1 MEQKSTQ
8 QQIFDAAV
16 ELFHKKGYAGATIR
30 EIASM
35 VGIKESSIYNHY
47 KNKEE
52 IFECILDDF
61 KKGIASNRPSE
72 NELVNLI
79 AAISPAE
86 IIKLIFLKYVSN
98 EEVKYDK
105 IAKII
110 FIEQYIN
117 KRAGDFF
124 MKYMVEE
131 PLEYY
136 KKIFSM
142 LVAEGRIKDSDYTSH
157 IEELHY
163 VFLGLMMEYVH
174 IKTEERSNKGMLKKM
189 SRHVDF
195 VFEQVQ
201 PGNQAGKVE

>member
-1 MEQKSTQ
+1 VEEKMEHKNTQ
-8 QQIFDAAV
+8 EQIFDASV
-16 ELFHKKGYAGATIR
+16 ELFHQKGYAGTTIR
-30 EIASM
+30 EIARM

-47 KNKEE
+47 TNKEE
-52 IFECILDDF
+52 ILDCILADF
-61 KKGIASNRPSE
+61 KSGIASNRPSE
-72 NELVNLI
+72 NELANLVT
-79 AAISPAE
+79 AISPAE
-86 IIKLIFLKYVSN
+86 IIKLIFLKYVRN
-98 EEVKYDK
+98 EDVKYDK

-142 LVAEGRIKDSDYTSH
+142 LVAEGRIKDYDYTSLT
-157 IEELHY
+157 EELHY
-163 VFLGLMMEYVH
+163 GFLGLMMEFVH
-174 IKTEERSNKGMLKKM
+174 IKAEEQSDKGMLQKM
-189 SRHVDF
+189 VRHVDF

-201 PGNQAGKVE
+201 II

>member
-1 MEQKSTQ
+1 MEHKNTQ

-16 ELFHKKGYAGATIR
+16 ELFHQKGYTGATIR

-52 IFECILDDF
+52 IFECILDYF

-72 NELVNLI
+72 NQLINLI

-86 IIKLIFLKYVSN
+86 IIKLIFLKYTRN
-98 EEVKYDK
+98 EDVNIDK

-136 KKIFSM
+136 DKIFSM
-142 LVAEGRIKDSDYTSH
+142 LVAEGRIKDSDYTPLT
-157 IEELHY
+157 EELHY
-163 VFLGLMMEYVH
+163 GFLGLMMEYAH
-174 IKTEERSNKGMLKKM
+174 IKTEEQSDKVMLQKM
-189 SRHVDF
+189 VRHVDF

-201 PGNQAGKVE
+201 II

>member
-16 ELFHKKGYAGATIR
+16 ELFHRKGYAGATIR
-30 EIASM
+30 EIARM

-52 IFECILDDF
+52 IFDCILEDF
-61 KKGIASNRPSE
+61 KNSIAESRPSE
-72 NELVNLI
+72 NELANLV

-86 IIKLIFLKYVSN
+86 IIKLIFLKYVRN

-105 IAKII
+105 IARII

-117 KRAGDFF
+117 KRAEDFF

-131 PLEYY
+131 PLAYY
-136 KKIFSM
+136 ERIFTM
-142 LVAEGRIKDSDYTSH
+142 LAAAGRIENVDYTSLA
-157 IEELHY
+157 EELHY
-163 VFLGLMMEYVH
+163 GFLGLMMEQAH
-174 IKTEERSNKGMLKKM
+174 GKPGEQRDDKMLQKM
-189 SRHVDF
+189 VRHVDF
-195 VFEQVQ
+195 VFRHVQ
-201 PGNQAGKVE
+201 LI